1 LGEGKHRPGLGT
13 RRRRRREPKLRGV
26 RAERP
31 AAMPTKVHLS
41 SEALN
46 AAPWA
51 AHLVDAFLPADAP
64 TGRPSTARGGRSGV
78 GAQPREAPRMSPREL
93 EEEVQRET
101 DALLAARAASSAS
114 ASAAEPASASLIP
127 TFFRPKKNDVG
138 FLASELRATAHRVAL
153 QYKERGLLEDDELE
167 DLWGRITD
175 VIARRPAEHA
185 PTSPSEAATN
195 EAESRISYE
204 ELRVVRDDFA
214 AALDAAN
221 PGGDGAGRVAHYFTA
236 KTFARFARDA
246 HGRIN
251 GRTFMEFVVRHV
263 ALTQSRINLGCHDSD
278 ADGWLTEDDLE
289 AFVGRS
295 VTTMTALQSLPM
307 GFANQYR
314 RIATRRFMFFND
326 PRRRG
331 KARISALLASDALSE
346 FNELHAAREDDPSL
360 AKNWFSLASA
370 QRVYK
375 SYLDLDLDMNGTLS
389 KAELKKYTVDPR
401 NAALGCTAQ
410 GLTDLFVDRL
420 FEEHSLKGLAGARRV
435 RADRLKPIATNVDP
449 FVAKSMEKRR
459 KAMESEMDFHAF
471 LDFVLAWSEKEHP
484 ASLAYLFRVLDVNRT
499 GALTNAEIW
508 TFLKSIHETWT
519 SDPDNY
525 DLNML
530 DVQDEI
536 FDMVKPA
543 EAGRITLED
552 LQRCGC
558 AGTVIEI
565 LCDHTGFWRYDN
577 RENLPHD
584 DEEEEGEGE
593 GRGEEDDDFDPDDP
607 FTAPF

>member
-1 LGEGKHRPGLGT
+1 
-13 RRRRRREPKLRGV
+13 
-26 RAERP
+26 
-31 AAMPTKVHLS
+31 MSTKVHLS

-51 AHLVDAFLPADAP
+51 AHLVSAFSNAP
-64 TGRPSTARGGRSGV
+64 GSAPGSSSTARGGRSGAR
-78 GAQPREAPRMSPREL
+78 AQPRDPPRMTPHEL
-93 EEEVQRET
+93 EEQVQRET
-101 DALLAARAASSAS
+101 AALLAARAASSAS
-114 ASAAEPASASLIP
+114 AEGPAPSTASRIP
-127 TFFRPKKNDVG
+127 TFFTPKRDVG
-138 FLASELRATAHRVAL
+138 FLAAELRATAHRVAL

-175 VIARRPAEHA
+175 VIARRPAEHQPA
-185 PTSPSEAATN
+185 SPTEAAAS
-195 EAESRISYE
+195 EAESRITHE
-204 ELRVVRDDFA
+204 ELCLVRDEFA
-214 AALDAAN
+214 QALERSN
-221 PGGDGAGRVAHYFTA
+221 PDTDGASRVSHYFTA

-246 HGRIN
+246 HGRIS

-263 ALTQSRINLGCHDSD
+263 ALTQSRINLGCHDAD
-278 ADGWLTEDDLE
+278 ADGWLTEDELE

-295 VTTMTALQSLPM
+295 VTTMSALQSLPM

-331 KARISALLASDALSE
+331 KARISALLCSDALSD
-346 FNELHAAREDDPSL
+346 FNELHAAREDDPAL
-360 AKNWFSLASA
+360 QQNWFSLVSA

-375 SYLDLDLDMNGTLS
+375 SFLDLDLDMNGTLS
-389 KAELKKYTVDPR
+389 KAEFKRYTVDSR
-401 NAALGCTAQ
+401 NEALGCTAQ
-410 GLTDLFVDRL
+410 GLTDMFLDRL
-420 FEEHSLKGLAGARRV
+420 FEEHSLKGLSGARRV
-435 RADRLKPIATNVDP
+435 RSERLKPAATNVEP

-459 KAMESEMDFHAF
+459 KALESEMDFHAF
-471 LDFVLAWSEKEHP
+471 LDFVLAWSDKGHP
-484 ASLAYLFRVLDVNRT
+484 ASLAYFFRVLDVNRT
-499 GALTNAEIW
+499 GALTNTEIW

-519 SDPDNY
+519 ADPDNY

-536 FDMVKPA
+536 FDMVKAA

-552 LQRCGC
+552 LARCGC
-558 AGTVIEI
+558 AGTVVEI

-584 DEEEEGEGE
+584 DEEDEEEGDGDGDEI
-593 GRGEEDDDFDPDDP
+593 DNDDP